1 MWDNVVYVNPYF
13 LTLMGSKT
21 NSFND
26 NPSEWWMVII
36 IASWIENWILIM
48 INDSDLPTIISLM
61 IGSIG
66 VHFHSICCHNNKYIF
81 SC

>member
-26 NPSEWWMVII
+26 NPSE
-36 IASWIENWILIM
+36 
-48 INDSDLPTIISLM
+48 
-61 IGSIG
+61 
-66 VHFHSICCHNNKYIF
+66 
-81 SC
+81 